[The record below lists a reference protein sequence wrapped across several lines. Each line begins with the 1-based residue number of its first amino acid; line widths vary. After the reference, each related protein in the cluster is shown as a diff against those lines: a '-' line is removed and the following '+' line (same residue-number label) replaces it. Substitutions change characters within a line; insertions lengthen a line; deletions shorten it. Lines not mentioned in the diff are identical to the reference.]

1 MEVNQ
6 ILVNATKAFNL
17 SVRSSLDL
25 EDTVPEVGIWN
36 GKEVVFTMNEGGWW
50 DIARLFWRYGYAPVK
65 ANALMKETVGRFLR
79 MYERPVFPWRS
90 LSDVVQ
96 LVGLTEVT
104 GLTGEQYLKNKGIG
118 EKFSNEIIQARSVDR
133 AQPCINSGW
142 YKVDDHV
149 QNGHYTRD
157 PC

>member
-1 MEVNQ
+1 
-6 ILVNATKAFNL
+6 
-17 SVRSSLDL
+17 LDL